1 MNPNRLLSIF
11 GFLVG
16 FQSNNISAS
25 KKRWCGEYICLPANY
40 SSTQRPCDN
49 MTVYF
54 QLNEQDDLLFTTL
67 SRVNDK
73 EFTLSLT
80 LALLVF
86 WYDPRLEFV
95 NLNNTPD
102 FFGLESYW
110 NDQIWVPDATIGPLK
125 SMTVLES
132 LQGKPFGTG
141 FEISCLK

>member
-1 MNPNRLLSIF
+1 
-11 GFLVG
+11 
-16 FQSNNISAS
+16 
-25 KKRWCGEYICLPANY
+25 
-40 SSTQRPCDN
+40 

-132 LQGKPFGTG
+132 LQGKPFGKG